1 MNITQSKIEII
12 DIVAPGTFDYQF
24 SNDYVAQVFLV
35 KPDNRFDWVCNL
47 EDKSRK
53 GQWQLQPGNY
63 KLVYRLKNQKS
74 TNYSG
79 EKFVKIESNRIT
91 TIKL

>member
-1 MNITQSKIEII
+1 MYKGI
-12 DIVAPGTFDYQF
+12 
-24 SNDYVAQVFLV
+24 
-35 KPDNRFDWVCNL
+35 CNL

-79 EKFVKIESNRIT
+79 EKLVKIESNKIT
-91 TIKL
+91 TIKI